1 MTNVVTI
8 ILAGGQG
15 TRLYPLTKLRS
26 KPAVPIAGKFRL
38 IDIPISNCIHSG
50 LRKIFISTQF
60 SSESLHRHIFLTYRF
75 DSFSKDFVTIL
86 SAEQTLENR
95 NWYQGTAD
103 AVRQNLRFLR
113 SEGDLVLIL
122 SGDHLYH
129 MDYRKFIEFH
139 LKKKA
144 DISISVYPVRYDQA
158 PEFGVMN
165 VDKTGRILKF
175 FEKPKTPPDLDKM
188 VVPKEAFKEFNIDAA
203 GRTHLASMGI
213 YLFNWEVLKE
223 LLETNEHQDFGKE
236 VIPEA
241 IKTKKVFGYF
251 FDGYWED
258 IGTIR
263 SFFEAHLDLTAP
275 LPRFNFYDED
285 KPIFTHGRFLP
296 GSKILNAEVNNSILC
311 DGSVINQSNISQSI
325 VGVRSCIGENSI
337 LDKVVMLGAD
347 KFESTSE
354 IERNKENDVPNIG
367 IGNNCEI
374 RSAIID
380 KNARIG
386 HNVKL
391 INARGIQEEE
401 TENYVIRNG
410 IIVVPKNAVIQNGTV
425 I

>member
-1 MTNVVTI
+1 MADVVTI

-15 TRLYPLTKLRS
+15 TRLYPLTKMRS

-75 DSFSKDFVTIL
+75 DAFSKDYVTVL

-113 SEGDLVLIL
+113 REGDLVLIL
-122 SGDHLYH
+122 SGDHLYR

-139 LKKKA
+139 LKRKA
-144 DISISVYPVRYDQA
+144 DISISVYPVPYGQA
-158 PEFGVMN
+158 SEFGTMKVQ
-165 VDKTGRILKF
+165 KGGRISSF
-175 FEKPKTPPDLDKM
+175 FEKPKAAKDLDKM
-188 VVPKEAFKEFNIDAA
+188 VIPEEVFRQFNLERGD
-203 GRTHLASMGI
+203 RTHLASMGI

-223 LLETNEHQDFGKE
+223 LLERTESQDFGKE
-236 VIPEA
+236 VIPYA
-241 IKTKKVFGYF
+241 IKNKKVYGYF

-263 SFFEAHLDLTAP
+263 SFFDAHLELTKP
-275 LPRFNFYDED
+275 LPPFNFYDEK

-296 GSKILNAEVNNSILC
+296 GSKILSSDVNTSILSE
-311 DGSVINQSNISQSI
+311 GSIID
-325 VGVRSCIGENSI
+325 RSTLRDAIIGIRSRIGENS
-337 LDKVVMLGAD
+337 LLEQVVMMGAD
-347 KFESTSE
+347 FFETGEEKLKNAESG
-354 IERNKENDVPNIG
+354 IPDIG
-367 IGNNCEI
+367 IGSNCEI
-374 RSAIID
+374 RNAIID

-386 HNVKL
+386 HGVKL
-391 INARGIQEEE
+391 INTHGVTEAEEE
-401 TENYVIRNG
+401 NYAIRDG
-410 IIVVPKNAVIQNGTV
+410 IIVVPKNAVIPDGTV